1 MTLTILRKY
10 YQVTTRSDGFWMGCF
25 SLLIFF
31 VSFMLVGLLLTN
43 NELYFLVSLVSFS
56 MLNDFQKIKLG
67 VNIDLGNFLVFP
79 FSKVTLFLI
88 LLAKNF
94 FSEKLILLLCYLLVV
109 NFIHHFHASISFL
122 LVITYTLYCLIFIPV
137 DILSRRKAPFSV
149 VFKLVAQLTIL
160 LIIPFMVSGVN
171 PAAIK
176 TDIITEFTAKALM
189 PAHYLAILG
198 VSLFFA
204 SLSYYAFRKAYV
216 KVPFNSPY
224 IIKNFNKNYWY

>member
-1 MTLTILRKY
+1 ML
-10 YQVTTRSDGFWMGCF
+10 SD
-25 SLLIFF
+25 S
-31 VSFMLVGLLLTN
+31 
-43 NELYFLVSLVSFS
+43 
-56 MLNDFQKIKLG
+56 QKIKLG
-67 VNIDLGNFLVFP
+67 VNIDLGNLLIFP
-79 FSKVTLFLI
+79 FSKATLFLI

-94 FSEKLILLLCYLLVV
+94 FSGKLVLLLCYLLVA

-137 DILSRRKAPFSV
+137 DILSRRKAAFSV
-149 VFKLVAQLTIL
+149 AFKLVAQLTLL

-171 PAAIK
+171 PNAIK

-189 PAHYLAILG
+189 PAHYLAILEI
-198 VSLFFA
+198 SLFLA
-204 SLSYYAFRKAYV
+204 SLSYYAFRKVYV